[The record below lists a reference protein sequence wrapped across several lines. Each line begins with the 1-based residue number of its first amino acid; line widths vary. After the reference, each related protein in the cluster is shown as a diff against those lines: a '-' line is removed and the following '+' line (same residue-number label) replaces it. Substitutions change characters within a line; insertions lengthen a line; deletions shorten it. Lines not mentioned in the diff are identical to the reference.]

1 MATLASSIPVWA
13 HLLTSDSGVVEHG
26 QLPRSTSDAF
36 TDCGSS
42 PLSQHWETHEM
53 DYSSHF
59 IIPPQAH
66 LTSNSHMSPLQWANA
81 PDAAHHASLLQ
92 HCSDYQ
98 QQQQQQQQQQL
109 EIAHHQ
115 QQQDQH
121 PHLLRQAK
129 SHVNHLADSH
139 EDSRDSKRPA
149 PSMGAQ
155 EELANSEAFIK
166 RPRLEQ
172 QQQQQQQQ
180 TPNVPFK
187 MQVRKEKLGERI
199 TALQQL
205 VSPFGKTDTASV
217 LLEAIGY
224 IKFLQEQ
231 VQVLST
237 PYMKSNVG
245 PSSMHHDNPHD
256 VSKMGWAST
265 KVKSQ
270 DDARQDLRSRG
281 LCLVPVSCTLQ
292 VANDNGA
299 DFWTPAIGGSCR

>member
-1 MATLASSIPVWA
+1 
-13 HLLTSDSGVVEHG
+13 
-26 QLPRSTSDAF
+26 
-36 TDCGSS
+36 
-42 PLSQHWETHEM
+42 M

-66 LTSNSHMSPLQWANA
+66 MTSNTHMSPLQWANA
-81 PDAAHHASLLQ
+81 TDGGHHASLLQ

-98 QQQQQQQQQQL
+98 QQQQQQQQQQM
-109 EIAHHQ
+109 EIAHH
-115 QQQDQH
+115 QQDQH

-129 SHVNHLADSH
+129 SHVNNLADSH

-155 EELANSEAFIK
+155 EELANSEGFIK
-166 RPRLEQ
+166 RPRLE
-172 QQQQQQQQ
+172 QQQ

-256 VSKMGWAST
+256 VSKMGWASS